1 MRKHYSSYELSMKEK
16 LQSLRKMRK
25 LNTEM
30 ANEIDRMKNELKRC
44 VSVEKKA
51 TNDLRRTIIRRLKN
65 VSLDDWAFVQSNV
78 EALIAT
84 VEIDAI
90 EALAD
95 AIHLACKYSEC

>member
-16 LQSLRKMRK
+16 LQNLRKMRK

-44 VSVEKKA
+44 VSVEKKV